1 MLEGTGNKR
10 AVQGLVLTLIAVV
23 IHQGCRLHSAQE
35 AGGSGQLCVQP
46 SDPRG
51 PYSLLLEELCRRQ
64 PRYASSEAFSTM
76 VSCLSAVLPPQG
88 S

>member
-1 MLEGTGNKR
+1 MLLEGTGNKR
-10 AVQGLVLTLIAVV
+10 AVQGLVLTLTAVV

-35 AGGSGQLCVQP
+35 AGGSGQHP
-46 SDPRG
+46 SDPHG

-76 VSCLSAVLPPQG
+76 VSSLSAVLPPPG